1 MRIIAGQRRG
11 LLLSQF
17 DAEFIRP
24 TKDIVKEFIY
34 NCLANLKDISK
45 CSVCDLFAGTG
56 GLGLEAISRGSS
68 KVTFVEIDLR
78 AVQIIRKNI
87 LKLNLDSHTSV
98 VQGDA
103 LHYLEGT
110 EKFDIIMADPPY
122 DQRIGYALIEKILK
136 FGCLNPGGVLV
147 IETSPNETFRS
158 LDNYPGMSFYKQ
170 KKWGESFVTIL
181 RLNV

>member
-34 NCLANLKDISK
+34 NCLANLKDIST

-68 KVTFVEIDLR
+68 EVTFV
-78 AVQIIRKNI
+78 
-87 LKLNLDSHTSV
+87 
-98 VQGDA
+98 
-103 LHYLEGT
+103 
-110 EKFDIIMADPPY
+110 
-122 DQRIGYALIEKILK
+122 
-136 FGCLNPGGVLV
+136 
-147 IETSPNETFRS
+147 
-158 LDNYPGMSFYKQ
+158 
-170 KKWGESFVTIL
+170 
-181 RLNV
+181 

>member
-11 LLLSQF
+11 LVLSQF

-34 NCLANLKDISK
+34 NCLANLKDISA

-56 GLGLEAISRGSS
+56 GLGIEAISRGSS
-68 KVTFVEIDLR
+68 KVTFVEIDPR
-78 AVQIIRKNI
+78 AVQIIWKNI
-87 LKLNLDSHTSV
+87 LKLKLDPPASI
-98 VQGDA
+98 VQEDA
-103 LHYLEGT
+103 LHFLEGT

-122 DQRIGYALIEKILK
+122 DRHIGDTIIDKILK
-136 FGCLNPGGVLV
+136 FDRLNPGGVMV
-147 IETSPNETFRS
+147 IESSPGETFQS
-158 LDNYPGMSFYKQ
+158 FDIYPGISCYKQ

>member
-11 LLLSQF
+11 LVLSQF

-34 NCLANLKDISK
+34 NCLANLKDISE

-56 GLGLEAISRGSS
+56 GLGIEAISRGSS
-68 KVTFVEIDLR
+68 KVTFVEIDPR

-87 LKLNLDSHTSV
+87 LKLKLDSEASV
-98 VQGDA
+98 VQDDA
-103 LHYLEGT
+103 LHYLEGSD
-110 EKFDIIMADPPY
+110 KFDIIFADPPY
-122 DQRIGYALIEKILK
+122 DQRIGDTLLEKILK
-136 FGCLNPGGVLV
+136 FDRLNPDGVVV
-147 IETSPNETFRS
+147 IESSPDETFRPFEK
-158 LDNYPGMSFYKQ
+158 YAGIACYKQ